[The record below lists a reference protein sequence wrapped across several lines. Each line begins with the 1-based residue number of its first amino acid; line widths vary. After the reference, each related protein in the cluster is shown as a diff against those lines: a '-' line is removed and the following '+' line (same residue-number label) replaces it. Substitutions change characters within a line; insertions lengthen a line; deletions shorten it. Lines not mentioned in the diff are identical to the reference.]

1 MKQILRIALLALLVC
16 VWVVPGYAATKN
28 TKKKKAKAATE
39 QKAATAKKSV
49 SNYDKIVKKA
59 GCKTIKG
66 DFITAH
72 RLGNKLYFEYP
83 LKYMNREVLIG
94 SKTTATSQP
103 DVAIVGHMANEPLH
117 VKFVMHDSAV
127 YMNRVNCYM
136 TYDSADKTMGEA
148 GGKNFMDPVLKKF
161 PVKAF

>member
-1 MKQILRIALLALLVC
+1 MKQILKTGVLALLVC
-16 VWVVPGYAATKN
+16 ALLMPGYAATKDS
-28 TKKKKAKAATE
+28 KKKKAKATTE
-39 QKAATAKKSV
+39 QKSAPAKKKV

-72 RLGNKLYFEYP
+72 RSGNKLYFEYP

-103 DVAIVGHMANEPLH
+103 DVAVVGYMANEPLH
-117 VKFVMHDSAV
+117 VKFVMRDSAV
-127 YMNRVNCYM
+127 YIDRKSV
-136 TYDSADKTMGEA
+136 
-148 GGKNFMDPVLKKF
+148 V
-161 PVKAF
+161 